1 VQAGDFFADRIEL
14 CLLARPSKA
23 GQFFRP
29 ALEGRATNVAGKHI
43 MTPTR
48 RDFVRAALAAPFL
61 GSMLRA
67 DDTPAFPGLVVRA
80 HEPVNL
86 EFPLSELK
94 DTIVPNEQFFVRG
107 HFPIPKVDVKTWRL
121 KVEGAVDKPFELT
134 YEELNSL
141 PTRSLTVTLEC
152 AGNSRVNLVPALA
165 GLQWGNGAVGN
176 AEWTG
181 VPLSAILDKAGVKD
195 KAVEV
200 ILEGADSGQINSD
213 PKSPGP
219 IHFSRSLPMDKAKSD
234 TVLLAH
240 KMNGETLP
248 VSHGH
253 PLRAVVGGWYGMAS
267 VKFLTRIV
275 VTDKPFNGFF
285 QALDYAYFVRRD
297 GMPTLI
303 PITGIEPKAVIARPG
318 LAEVIPGGKPFRLF
332 GAAWAG
338 ERPVSKVEVSF
349 DSGKSWKGA
358 KLLGE
363 AKPLQWVFWEYGW
376 DKPEK
381 GSASI
386 VARATDDMG
395 RTQPATRDPD
405 RRNYMINHLV
415 PTPVTVR

>member
-1 VQAGDFFADRIEL
+1 
-14 CLLARPSKA
+14 
-23 GQFFRP
+23 
-29 ALEGRATNVAGKHI
+29 

-61 GSMLRA
+61 GGAALRA
-67 DDTPAFPGLVVRA
+67 DDAPAFPGLIVRA
-80 HEPVNL
+80 HEPRNL

-94 DTIVPNEQFFVRG
+94 NAIVPNEQFFVRS
-107 HFPIPKVDVKTWRL
+107 HFAVPTVAMKTWKL
-121 KVEGAVDKPFELT
+121 KVEGAVEKPFELS
-134 YEELNSL
+134 YEEFTSL
-141 PTRSLTVTLEC
+141 PTHSLTAILEC
-152 AGNSRVNLVPALA
+152 AGNGRVNLAPPVG

-181 VPLSAILDKAGVKD
+181 VPLASILDRAGLKD

-200 ILEGADSGQINSD
+200 ILEGADAGQINSD

-219 IHFSRSLPMDKAKSD
+219 IHFARSLPIAKAKSEG
-234 TVLLAH
+234 VLLAH

-253 PLRAVVGGWYGMAS
+253 PVRAIVGGWYGMAS
-267 VKFLTRIV
+267 VKWLTRII

-297 GMPTLI
+297 GLPTLI
-303 PITGIEPKAVIARPG
+303 PVTAIEPKAVLARPG
-318 LAEVIPGGKPFRLF
+318 LAEVIPAGKPFRLF

-338 ERPVSKVEVSF
+338 ERPVTKVEVSF
-349 DSGKSWKGA
+349 DGGKSWKGA

-363 AKPLQWVFWEYGW
+363 AKPLQWVLWEYGW

-381 GSASI
+381 GLASI
-386 VARATDDMG
+386 VARATDNMG
-395 RTQPATRDPD
+395 RTQPATRDPE
-405 RRNYMINHLV
+405 RRSYMINHLV